1 MRDLWMKFPLP
12 SEIRT
17 FSDIHIMA
25 YGLPV
30 ERYQLIHCKN
40 SNVGPCPFCMPGT
53 TKSDHT
59 YVLYT
64 IHLSCGD
71 GK

>member
-40 SNVGPCPFCMPGT
+40 SNVGPCPFVCLVQQ
-53 TKSDHT
+53 SQ
-59 YVLYT
+59 T
-64 IHLSCGD
+64 IHMYCTPSI
-71 GK
+71 